1 MINNTKVMLI
11 DIIVDAYL
19 AQCHDHL
26 LLSISL
32 QSFHVSPERVRLPQ
46 WPHPVPVQPEVQ

>member
-1 MINNTKVMLI
+1 MINNTKAMLI
-11 DIIVDAYL
+11 DIIEDAYL